1 MCCSYSVIPERWA
14 TEFLCQCHE
23 IWNSDFT
30 LMSRQHLFHT
40 TNPNTVRHIGQ
51 FRTENLLLYIK
62 EIICTTK
69 NLTAKMLAKAFL
81 FSTKFCSLTE
91 ELSELLGK
99 QVWFCNPRHS
109 LLAKNIQSSSYP
121 ERKGCFTVACL
132 QEVHEVFLWGYGKKG
147 LQNHS
152 RQKRHWEIG
161 IHNTLNQ
168 EDCSR
173 WKQLSIIH
181 AQTTTFQTG
190 QHFCSWILIKILS
203 LLLVLENTT
212 PKSQWP

>member
-1 MCCSYSVIPERWA
+1 MPCVAVTQLFQKDKQLNSYVSVMKS
-14 TEFLCQCHE
+14 E
-23 IWNSDFT
+23 IQTLHSCPGNS
-30 LMSRQHLFHT
+30 LFHT

-132 QEVHEVFLWGYGKKG
+132 QDLP
-147 LQNHS
+147 LQ
-152 RQKRHWEIG
+152 RY
-161 IHNTLNQ
+161 
-168 EDCSR
+168 
-173 WKQLSIIH
+173 
-181 AQTTTFQTG
+181 
-190 QHFCSWILIKILS
+190 FCGDMVRKVSK
-203 LLLVLENTT
+203 TT
-212 PKSQWP
+212 PDKRDIERLEYTIPWTRKTAPDESSCQSSMLKQPPSKLANISVHGFS